1 MKRWMKILCIILA
14 LLATLLAGLYWW
26 QRENLKA
33 VKDAASHSS
42 EELEE
47 KLAENQQQIRD
58 VVDAAP
64 EIVVREVT
72 EEERQALRDGTM
84 TQEELIERLLDTG
97 GQSDST
103 AAPGMEEPPPGED
116 PKAPVE
122 SLTTPAVPAEQP
134 KPAEDPYQ
142 KELSAIIAKVYVLRE
157 DFTMALDNMYDDA
170 KAEYIAL
177 PAEKRTKSNLVKMAS
192 KYLDKATTLEKECD
206 KRMDAIVADMEKL
219 IQENNG
225 DMSLVDTVV
234 YSYANEKSLKK
245 SWFMSKIQEKGLV

>member
-1 MKRWMKILCIILA
+1 MKRWMKILCIVLA
-14 LLATLLAGLYWW
+14 LLAALLAGLYWW

-84 TQEELIERLLDTG
+84 TQEELIERLLDPG
-97 GQSDST
+97 EQSDST
-103 AAPGMEEPPPGED
+103 AAPGMEETPPGED
-116 PKAPVE
+116 AKAPAKT
-122 SLTTPAVPAEQP
+122 LTVPAEQP

-157 DFTMALDNMYDDA
+157 DFTMALDNMYDEA

-177 PAEKRTKSNLVKMAS
+177 PAEKRTKSNLMVLAS
-192 KYLDKATTLEKECD
+192 KYLSKATALEKECD
-206 KRMDAIVADMEKL
+206 ARMDEIVADMEKL

>member
-1 MKRWMKILCIILA
+1 MRRWMKILCIVLA
-14 LLATLLAGLYWW
+14 LLAALLAGLYWW

-84 TQEELIERLLDTG
+84 TQEELIDRLLDPG
-97 GQSDST
+97 EQSDST
-103 AAPGMEEPPPGED
+103 VTPGMEETPPGED
-116 PKAPVE
+116 AKAPAE
-122 SLTTPAVPAEQP
+122 TPTVPAEQP

-157 DFTMALDNMYDDA
+157 DFTMALDNMYDEA

-177 PAEKRTKSNLVKMAS
+177 PAEKRTKSNLMVLAS
-192 KYLDKATTLEKECD
+192 KYLSKATALEKECD
-206 KRMDAIVADMEKL
+206 KRMHAIVADMEKL

-245 SWFMSKIQEKGLV
+245 SWYMSKLQEKGLV

>member
-1 MKRWMKILCIILA
+1 MTMFRKYLA
-14 LLATLLAGLYWW
+14 LLAALLAGLYWW

-72 EEERQALRDGTM
+72 EEERRALRDGTM
-84 TQEELIERLLDTG
+84 TQEELIDRLLDTG

-103 AAPGMEEPPPGED
+103 VTSGMEETPPGED
-116 PKAPVE
+116 AKAPAE
-122 SLTTPAVPAEQP
+122 TPALPAEQP
-134 KPAEDPYQ
+134 KPAGDPYQ

-157 DFTMALDNMYDDA
+157 DFTMALDNMYDEA

-177 PAEKRTKSNLVKMAS
+177 PAEKRTKSNLMVLAS
-192 KYLDKATTLEKECD
+192 KYLSKATALEKECD
-206 KRMDAIVADMEKL
+206 ARMDEIVADMEKL

>member
-1 MKRWMKILCIILA
+1 MKRWMKILCIVLA
-14 LLATLLAGLYWW
+14 LLAALLAGLYWW

-84 TQEELIERLLDTG
+84 TQEELIDRLLDTG

-103 AAPGMEEPPPGED
+103 AAPGMEETPPGED
-116 PKAPVE
+116 AKAPAE
-122 SLTTPAVPAEQP
+122 TPTLPAEQP
-134 KPAEDPYQ
+134 KPVENPYQ

-157 DFTMALDNMYDDA
+157 DFTMALDNMYDEA

-177 PAEKRTKSNLVKMAS
+177 PAEKRTKSNLMVLAS
-192 KYLDKATTLEKECD
+192 KYLSKATALEKECD
-206 KRMDAIVADMEKL
+206 ARMDEIVADMEKL

-245 SWFMSKIQEKGLV
+245 SWYMSKIQEKGLV

>member
-1 MKRWMKILCIILA
+1 MKRWMKILCIVLA
-14 LLATLLAGLYWW
+14 LLAALLAGLYWW

-84 TQEELIERLLDTG
+84 TQEELIERLLDPG
-97 GQSDST
+97 EQSDST
-103 AAPGMEEPPPGED
+103 AAPGMEETPPGED
-116 PKAPVE
+116 AKAPAE
-122 SLTTPAVPAEQP
+122 TPTLPAEQP
-134 KPAEDPYQ
+134 KPVEDPYQ

-157 DFTMALDNMYDDA
+157 EYTLALDNMYADA
-170 KAEYIAL
+170 KEEYKAL
-177 PAEKRTKSNLVKMAS
+177 PTEKRTKTNLAKMAS
-192 KYLDKATTLEKECD
+192 RYISKASDLEKECD
-206 KRMDAIVADMEKL
+206 NKMDEIINAMEKL
-219 IQENNG
+219 IKKNNG
-225 DMSLVDTVV
+225 DMSLVDAVV
-234 YSYANEKSLKK
+234 YTYANEKSLKK
-245 SWFMSKIQEKGLV
+245 SWYLSELERKGLI

>member
-1 MKRWMKILCIILA
+1 MKRWMKILCIVLA
-14 LLATLLAGLYWW
+14 LLAALLAGLYWW

-33 VKDAASHSS
+33 VKDATSHSS

-84 TQEELIERLLDTG
+84 TQEELIDRLLDPG
-97 GQSDST
+97 EQSDST
-103 AAPGMEEPPPGED
+103 AAPGMEETPPGED
-116 PKAPVE
+116 AKAPAE
-122 SLTTPAVPAEQP
+122 TPTLPAEQP
-134 KPAEDPYQ
+134 KPVEDPYQ

-157 DFTMALDNMYDDA
+157 DFTMALDNMYDEA

-177 PAEKRTKSNLVKMAS
+177 PAEKRTKSNLMVLAS
-192 KYLDKATTLEKECD
+192 KYLSKATALEKECD
-206 KRMDAIVADMEKL
+206 ARMDEIVADMEKL

>member
-1 MKRWMKILCIILA
+1 MKRWMKILCIVLA
-14 LLATLLAGLYWW
+14 LLAALLAGLYWW

-33 VKDAASHSS
+33 VKDAASHSL

-84 TQEELIERLLDTG
+84 TQEELIDRLLDTG

-103 AAPGMEEPPPGED
+103 AAPGMEETPPGED
-116 PKAPVE
+116 AKAPAE
-122 SLTTPAVPAEQP
+122 TPTVPAEQP
-134 KPAEDPYQ
+134 KPVEDPYQ

-157 DFTMALDNMYDDA
+157 DFTMALDNMYDEA

-177 PAEKRTKSNLVKMAS
+177 PAEKRTKSNLMVLAS
-192 KYLDKATTLEKECD
+192 KYLSKATALEKECD
-206 KRMDAIVADMEKL
+206 ARMDEIVADMEKL

>member
-1 MKRWMKILCIILA
+1 MKRWMKILCIVLA
-14 LLATLLAGLYWW
+14 LLAALLAGLYWW

-84 TQEELIERLLDTG
+84 TQEELIERLLDPG
-97 GQSDST
+97 EQSDST
-103 AAPGMEEPPPGED
+103 AAPGMEETPPGED
-116 PKAPVE
+116 AKAPAE
-122 SLTTPAVPAEQP
+122 TPTLPAEQP
-134 KPAEDPYQ
+134 KPVEDPYQ
-142 KELSAIIAKVYVLRE
+142 KELSAIIAKAYVLRE
-157 DFTMALDNMYDDA
+157 DFTMALDNMYDEA

-177 PAEKRTKSNLVKMAS
+177 PAEKRTKSNLMVLAS
-192 KYLDKATTLEKECD
+192 KYLSKATALEKECD
-206 KRMDAIVADMEKL
+206 ARMDEIVADMEKL

>member
-1 MKRWMKILCIILA
+1 MKRWMKILCIVLA
-14 LLATLLAGLYWW
+14 LLAALLAGLYWW

-97 GQSDST
+97 EQSDST
-103 AAPGMEEPPPGED
+103 AAPGMEETPPGED
-116 PKAPVE
+116 AKAPAKT
-122 SLTTPAVPAEQP
+122 LTVPAEQP

-157 DFTMALDNMYDDA
+157 DFTMALDNMYDEA

-177 PAEKRTKSNLVKMAS
+177 PAEKRTKSNLMVLAS
-192 KYLDKATTLEKECD
+192 KYLSKATALEKECD
-206 KRMDAIVADMEKL
+206 ARMDEIVTDMEKL

-245 SWFMSKIQEKGLV
+245 SWYMSKLQEKGLV

>member
-1 MKRWMKILCIILA
+1 MKRWMKILCIVLA
-14 LLATLLAGLYWW
+14 LLAALLAGLYWW

-84 TQEELIERLLDTG
+84 TQEELIERLLDPG
-97 GQSDST
+97 EQSDST
-103 AAPGMEEPPPGED
+103 VTPGMEETPPGED
-116 PKAPVE
+116 AKAPAKT
-122 SLTTPAVPAEQP
+122 LTVPAEQP

-157 DFTMALDNMYDDA
+157 DFTMALDNMYDEA

-177 PAEKRTKSNLVKMAS
+177 PAEKRTKSNLMVLAS
-192 KYLDKATTLEKECD
+192 KYLSKATALEKECD
-206 KRMDAIVADMEKL
+206 ARMDEIVADMEKL

>member
-1 MKRWMKILCIILA
+1 MKRWMKILCIVLA
-14 LLATLLAGLYWW
+14 LLAALLAGLYWW

-84 TQEELIERLLDTG
+84 TQEELIERLLDPG
-97 GQSDST
+97 EQSDST
-103 AAPGMEEPPPGED
+103 AAPGMEETPPGED
-116 PKAPVE
+116 AKAPAE
-122 SLTTPAVPAEQP
+122 TPTLPAEQP

-157 DFTMALDNMYDDA
+157 DFTMALDNMYDEA

-177 PAEKRTKSNLVKMAS
+177 PAEKRTKSNLMVLAS
-192 KYLDKATTLEKECD
+192 KYLSKATALEKECD
-206 KRMDAIVADMEKL
+206 ARMDEIVADMEKL

-245 SWFMSKIQEKGLV
+245 SWYMSKLQEKGLV

>member
-1 MKRWMKILCIILA
+1 MKRWMKILCIVLA
-14 LLATLLAGLYWW
+14 LLAALLAGLYWW

-97 GQSDST
+97 EQSDST
-103 AAPGMEEPPPGED
+103 AAPGMEETPPGED
-116 PKAPVE
+116 AKAPAE
-122 SLTTPAVPAEQP
+122 TPTLPAEQP
-134 KPAEDPYQ
+134 KPVEDPYQ

-157 DFTMALDNMYDDA
+157 DFTMALDNMYDEA

-177 PAEKRTKSNLVKMAS
+177 PAEKRTKSNLMVLAS
-192 KYLDKATTLEKECD
+192 KYLSKATALEKECD
-206 KRMDAIVADMEKL
+206 ARMDEIVADMEKL

>member
-1 MKRWMKILCIILA
+1 MWTPR
-14 LLATLLAGLYWW
+14 
-26 QRENLKA
+26 
-33 VKDAASHSS
+33 AS
-42 EELEE
+42 
-47 KLAENQQQIRD
+47 
-58 VVDAAP
+58 
-64 EIVVREVT
+64 
-72 EEERQALRDGTM
+72 
-84 TQEELIERLLDTG
+84 
-97 GQSDST
+97 
-103 AAPGMEEPPPGED
+103 PP
-116 PKAPVE
+116 
-122 SLTTPAVPAEQP
+122 PAEQP

-245 SWFMSKIQEKGLV
+245 SWYMSKIQEKGLV

>member
-1 MKRWMKILCIILA
+1 MKRWMKILCIVLA
-14 LLATLLAGLYWW
+14 LLAALLAGLYWW

-84 TQEELIERLLDTG
+84 TQEELIERLLDPG
-97 GQSDST
+97 EQSDST
-103 AAPGMEEPPPGED
+103 AASGMEETPPGED
-116 PKAPVE
+116 AKAPAE
-122 SLTTPAVPAEQP
+122 TPTLPAEQP
-134 KPAEDPYQ
+134 KPVEDPYQ

-157 DFTMALDNMYDDA
+157 DFTMALDNMYDEA

-177 PAEKRTKSNLVKMAS
+177 PAEKRTKSNLMVLAS
-192 KYLDKATTLEKECD
+192 KYLSKATALEKECD
-206 KRMDAIVADMEKL
+206 ARMDEIVTDMEKL

-245 SWFMSKIQEKGLV
+245 SWYMSKLQEKGLV

>member
-1 MKRWMKILCIILA
+1 MKRWMKILCIVLA
-14 LLATLLAGLYWW
+14 LLAALLAGLYWW

-97 GQSDST
+97 EQSDST
-103 AAPGMEEPPPGED
+103 AAPGMEETPPGED
-116 PKAPVE
+116 AKAPAE
-122 SLTTPAVPAEQP
+122 TPTVPAEQP
-134 KPAEDPYQ
+134 KPVEDPYQ

-157 DFTMALDNMYDDA
+157 DFTMALDNMYDEA

-177 PAEKRTKSNLVKMAS
+177 PAEKRTKSNLMVLAS
-192 KYLDKATTLEKECD
+192 KYLSKATALEKECD
-206 KRMDAIVADMEKL
+206 ARMDEIVADMEKL

>member
-1 MKRWMKILCIILA
+1 MKRWMKILCIVLA
-14 LLATLLAGLYWW
+14 LLAALLAGLYWW

-84 TQEELIERLLDTG
+84 TQEELIERLLDPG
-97 GQSDST
+97 EQSDST
-103 AAPGMEEPPPGED
+103 AAPGMEETPPGED
-116 PKAPVE
+116 AKAPAKT
-122 SLTTPAVPAEQP
+122 LTVPAEQP

-157 DFTMALDNMYDDA
+157 DFTMALDNMYDEA

-177 PAEKRTKSNLVKMAS
+177 PAEKRTKSNLMVLAS
-192 KYLDKATTLEKECD
+192 KYLSKATALEKECD
-206 KRMDAIVADMEKL
+206 ARMDEIVADMEKL

-245 SWFMSKIQEKGLV
+245 SWYMSKLQEKGLV

>member
-1 MKRWMKILCIILA
+1 MKRWMKILCIVLA
-14 LLATLLAGLYWW
+14 LLAALLAGLYWW

-47 KLAENQQQIRD
+47 KLVENQQQIRD

-84 TQEELIERLLDTG
+84 TQEELIERLLDPG
-97 GQSDST
+97 EQSDST
-103 AAPGMEEPPPGED
+103 AAPGMEETPPGED
-116 PKAPVE
+116 AKAPAE
-122 SLTTPAVPAEQP
+122 TPTLPAEQP
-134 KPAEDPYQ
+134 KPVEDPYQ

-157 DFTMALDNMYDDA
+157 DFTMALDNMYDEA

-177 PAEKRTKSNLVKMAS
+177 PAEKRTKSNLMVLAS
-192 KYLDKATTLEKECD
+192 KYLSKATALEKECD
-206 KRMDAIVADMEKL
+206 ARMDEIVADMEKL

>member
-1 MKRWMKILCIILA
+1 MKRWMKILCIVLA
-14 LLATLLAGLYWW
+14 LLAALLAGLYWW

-84 TQEELIERLLDTG
+84 TQEELIERLLDPG
-97 GQSDST
+97 EQSDST
-103 AAPGMEEPPPGED
+103 VTPGMEETPPGED
-116 PKAPVE
+116 AKVPAKT
-122 SLTTPAVPAEQP
+122 LTVPAEQP

-157 DFTMALDNMYDDA
+157 DFTMALDNMYDEA

-177 PAEKRTKSNLVKMAS
+177 PAEKRTKSNLMVLAS
-192 KYLDKATTLEKECD
+192 KYLSKATALEKECD
-206 KRMDAIVADMEKL
+206 ARMDEIVAEMGKL

>member
-1 MKRWMKILCIILA
+1 MKRWMKILCIVLA
-14 LLATLLAGLYWW
+14 LLAALLAGLYWW

-84 TQEELIERLLDTG
+84 TQEELIERLLDPG
-97 GQSDST
+97 EQSDST
-103 AAPGMEEPPPGED
+103 VTPGMEETPPGED
-116 PKAPVE
+116 AKVPAKT
-122 SLTTPAVPAEQP
+122 LTVPAEQP
-134 KPAEDPYQ
+134 KPVEDPYQ

-157 DFTMALDNMYDDA
+157 DFTMALDNMYDEA

-177 PAEKRTKSNLVKMAS
+177 PAEKRTKSNLMVLAS
-192 KYLDKATTLEKECD
+192 KYLSKATALEKECD
-206 KRMDAIVADMEKL
+206 ARMDEIVADMEKL

>member
-1 MKRWMKILCIILA
+1 MKRWMKILCIVLA
-14 LLATLLAGLYWW
+14 LLAALLAGLYWW

-84 TQEELIERLLDTG
+84 TQEELIDRLLDTG

-103 AAPGMEEPPPGED
+103 AAPGMEETPPGED
-116 PKAPVE
+116 AKAPAE
-122 SLTTPAVPAEQP
+122 TPTLPAEQP
-134 KPAEDPYQ
+134 KPVEDPYQ

-157 DFTMALDNMYDDA
+157 DFTMALDNMYDEA
-170 KAEYIAL
+170 KAEYIAM

-206 KRMDAIVADMEKL
+206 KRMHAIVADMEKL

-245 SWFMSKIQEKGLV
+245 SWYMSKLQEKGLV

>member
-1 MKRWMKILCIILA
+1 MKRWMKILCIVLA
-14 LLATLLAGLYWW
+14 LLAALLAGLYWW

-72 EEERQALRDGTM
+72 EEERQALRDGTL
-84 TQEELIERLLDTG
+84 TQEELIERLLDPG
-97 GQSDST
+97 EQSDST
-103 AAPGMEEPPPGED
+103 AAPGMEETPPGED
-116 PKAPVE
+116 AKAPAE
-122 SLTTPAVPAEQP
+122 TPTLPAEQP

-157 DFTMALDNMYDDA
+157 DFTMALDNMYDEA

-177 PAEKRTKSNLVKMAS
+177 PAEKRTKSNLMVLAS
-192 KYLDKATTLEKECD
+192 KYLSKATALEKECD
-206 KRMDAIVADMEKL
+206 ARMDEIVADMEKL

>member
-1 MKRWMKILCIILA
+1 MKILCIVLA
-14 LLATLLAGLYWW
+14 LLAALLAGLYWW

-84 TQEELIERLLDTG
+84 TQEELIERLLDPG
-97 GQSDST
+97 EQSDST
-103 AAPGMEEPPPGED
+103 AAPGMEETPPGED
-116 PKAPVE
+116 AKAPAE
-122 SLTTPAVPAEQP
+122 TPTVPAEQP

-157 DFTMALDNMYDDA
+157 DFTMALDNMYDEA

-177 PAEKRTKSNLVKMAS
+177 PAEKRTKSNLMVLAS
-192 KYLDKATTLEKECD
+192 KYLDKATALEKECD
-206 KRMDAIVADMEKL
+206 ARMDEIVADMEKL

-245 SWFMSKIQEKGLV
+245 SWYMSKLQEKGLV

>member
-1 MKRWMKILCIILA
+1 MKRWMKILCIVLA
-14 LLATLLAGLYWW
+14 LLAALLAGLYWW

-84 TQEELIERLLDTG
+84 TQEELIERLLDPG
-97 GQSDST
+97 EQSDST
-103 AAPGMEEPPPGED
+103 AAPGMEETPPGED
-116 PKAPVE
+116 AKAPAE
-122 SLTTPAVPAEQP
+122 TPTLPAEQP
-134 KPAEDPYQ
+134 KPVEDPYQ

-157 DFTMALDNMYDDA
+157 DFTMALDNMYDEA

-177 PAEKRTKSNLVKMAS
+177 PAEKRTKSNLMVLAS
-192 KYLDKATTLEKECD
+192 KYLSKATALEKECD
-206 KRMDAIVADMEKL
+206 ARMDEIVADMEKL

-225 DMSLVDTVV
+225 DMSLADTVV

>member
-1 MKRWMKILCIILA
+1 MKRWMKILCIVLA
-14 LLATLLAGLYWW
+14 LLAALLAGLYWW

-84 TQEELIERLLDTG
+84 TQEELIDRLLDTG

-103 AAPGMEEPPPGED
+103 AAPGMEETPPGED
-116 PKAPVE
+116 AKAPAE
-122 SLTTPAVPAEQP
+122 TPTLPAEQP
-134 KPAEDPYQ
+134 KPVEDPYQ

-157 DFTMALDNMYDDA
+157 DFTMALDNMYDEA

-177 PAEKRTKSNLVKMAS
+177 PAEKRTKSNLMVLAS
-192 KYLDKATTLEKECD
+192 KYLSKATTLEKECD
-206 KRMDAIVADMEKL
+206 KRMHAIVADMEKL

-245 SWFMSKIQEKGLV
+245 SWYMSKLQEKGLV

>member
-1 MKRWMKILCIILA
+1 MKRWMKILCIVLA
-14 LLATLLAGLYWW
+14 LLAALLAGLYWW

-84 TQEELIERLLDTG
+84 TQEELIDRLLDTG

-103 AAPGMEEPPPGED
+103 VAPGMEETPPGED
-116 PKAPVE
+116 AKAPAE
-122 SLTTPAVPAEQP
+122 TPTLPAEQP
-134 KPAEDPYQ
+134 KPVEDPYQ

-157 DFTMALDNMYDDA
+157 DFTMALDNMYDEA

-177 PAEKRTKSNLVKMAS
+177 PAEKRTKSNLMVLAS
-192 KYLDKATTLEKECD
+192 KYLSKATALEKECD
-206 KRMDAIVADMEKL
+206 ARMDEIVADMEKL

-245 SWFMSKIQEKGLV
+245 SWYMSKIQEKGLV

>member
-1 MKRWMKILCIILA
+1 MRRWMKILCIVLA
-14 LLATLLAGLYWW
+14 LLAALLAGLYWW

-97 GQSDST
+97 EQSDST
-103 AAPGMEEPPPGED
+103 ATPGMEETPPGED
-116 PKAPVE
+116 PK
-122 SLTTPAVPAEQP
+122 VPAEQP

-206 KRMDAIVADMEKL
+206 TRMDAIVADMEKL

-245 SWFMSKIQEKGLV
+245 SWYMSKLQEKGLV

>member
-1 MKRWMKILCIILA
+1 MKILCIVLA
-14 LLATLLAGLYWW
+14 LLAALLAGLYWW

-97 GQSDST
+97 EQSDST
-103 AAPGMEEPPPGED
+103 ATPGMEETPPGED
-116 PKAPVE
+116 PK
-122 SLTTPAVPAEQP
+122 VPAEQP

-206 KRMDAIVADMEKL
+206 KRMHAIVADMEKL

-245 SWFMSKIQEKGLV
+245 SWYMSKLQEKGLV

>member
-1 MKRWMKILCIILA
+1 MKRWMKILCIVLA
-14 LLATLLAGLYWW
+14 LLAALLAGLYWW

-84 TQEELIERLLDTG
+84 TQEELIERLLDPG
-97 GQSDST
+97 EQSDST
-103 AAPGMEEPPPGED
+103 AAPGMEETPPGED
-116 PKAPVE
+116 AKAPAE
-122 SLTTPAVPAEQP
+122 TPTLPAEQP

-157 DFTMALDNMYDDA
+157 DFTMALDNMYDEA

-177 PAEKRTKSNLVKMAS
+177 PAEKRTKSNLMVLAS
-192 KYLDKATTLEKECD
+192 KYLSKATALEKECD
-206 KRMDAIVADMEKL
+206 ARMDEIVADMEKL

>member
-1 MKRWMKILCIILA
+1 MKILCIVLA
-14 LLATLLAGLYWW
+14 LLAALLAGLYWW

-64 EIVVREVT
+64 EIEVREVT
-72 EEERQALRDGTM
+72 EEELQALRDGTM
-84 TQEELIERLLDTG
+84 TQEELIDRLLDPG
-97 GQSDST
+97 EQSDST
-103 AAPGMEEPPPGED
+103 VTPGMEETPPGED
-116 PKAPVE
+116 AKAPAE
-122 SLTTPAVPAEQP
+122 TPTVPAEQP

-157 DFTMALDNMYDDA
+157 DFTMALDNMYDEA

-177 PAEKRTKSNLVKMAS
+177 PAEKRTKSNLMVLAVHDPAPDRS
-192 KYLDKATTLEKECD
+192 DGNDLLY
-206 KRMDAIVADMEKL
+206 
-219 IQENNG
+219 
-225 DMSLVDTVV
+225 
-234 YSYANEKSLKK
+234 
-245 SWFMSKIQEKGLV
+245 

>member
-1 MKRWMKILCIILA
+1 MRRWMKILCIVLA
-14 LLATLLAGLYWW
+14 LLAALLAGLYWW

-97 GQSDST
+97 EQSDST
-103 AAPGMEEPPPGED
+103 ATPGMEETPPGED
-116 PKAPVE
+116 PK
-122 SLTTPAVPAEQP
+122 VPAEQP

-206 KRMDAIVADMEKL
+206 KRMHAIVADMEKL

-245 SWFMSKIQEKGLV
+245 SWYMSKLQEKGLV

>member
-1 MKRWMKILCIILA
+1 MKRWMKILCIVLA
-14 LLATLLAGLYWW
+14 LLAALLAGLYWW

-84 TQEELIERLLDTG
+84 TQEELIERLLDPG
-97 GQSDST
+97 EQSDST
-103 AAPGMEEPPPGED
+103 AAPGMEETPPGED
-116 PKAPVE
+116 AKAPAE
-122 SLTTPAVPAEQP
+122 TPTLPAEQP
-134 KPAEDPYQ
+134 KPVEDLYQ

-157 DFTMALDNMYDDA
+157 DFTMALDNMYDEA

-177 PAEKRTKSNLVKMAS
+177 PAEKRTKSNLMVLAS
-192 KYLDKATTLEKECD
+192 KYLSKATALEKECD
-206 KRMDAIVADMEKL
+206 ARMDEIVADMEKL

>member
-1 MKRWMKILCIILA
+1 MKRWMKILCIVLA
-14 LLATLLAGLYWW
+14 LLAALLAGLYWW

-42 EELEE
+42 AELEE

-84 TQEELIERLLDTG
+84 TQEELIERLLDPG
-97 GQSDST
+97 EQSDST
-103 AAPGMEEPPPGED
+103 AAPGMEETPPGED
-116 PKAPVE
+116 AKAPAE
-122 SLTTPAVPAEQP
+122 TPTLPAEQP
-134 KPAEDPYQ
+134 KPVEDPYQ

-157 DFTMALDNMYDDA
+157 DFTMALDNMYDEA

-177 PAEKRTKSNLVKMAS
+177 PAEKRTKSNLMVLAS
-192 KYLDKATTLEKECD
+192 KYLSKATALEKECD
-206 KRMDAIVADMEKL
+206 ARMDEIVADMEKL

>member
-1 MKRWMKILCIILA
+1 MKRWMKILCIVLA
-14 LLATLLAGLYWW
+14 LLAALLAGLYWW

-84 TQEELIERLLDTG
+84 TQEELIERLLDPG
-97 GQSDST
+97 EQSDST
-103 AAPGMEEPPPGED
+103 AAPGMEETPPGED
-116 PKAPVE
+116 AKAPAE
-122 SLTTPAVPAEQP
+122 TPTLPAEQP
-134 KPAEDPYQ
+134 KPVEDPYQ

-157 DFTMALDNMYDDA
+157 DFTMALDNMYDEA

-177 PAEKRTKSNLVKMAS
+177 PAEKRTKSNLMVLAS
-192 KYLDKATTLEKECD
+192 KYLSKATALEKECD
-206 KRMDAIVADMEKL
+206 ARMNAIVADMEKL

>member
-1 MKRWMKILCIILA
+1 MKRWMKILCIVLA
-14 LLATLLAGLYWW
+14 LLAALLAGLYWW

-84 TQEELIERLLDTG
+84 TQEELIERLLDPG
-97 GQSDST
+97 EQSDST
-103 AAPGMEEPPPGED
+103 VAPGMEETPPGED
-116 PKAPVE
+116 AKAPAE
-122 SLTTPAVPAEQP
+122 TPTLPAEQP
-134 KPAEDPYQ
+134 KPVEDPYQ

-157 DFTMALDNMYDDA
+157 DFTMALDNMYDEA

-177 PAEKRTKSNLVKMAS
+177 PAEKRTKSNLMVLAS
-192 KYLDKATTLEKECD
+192 KYLSKATALEKECD
-206 KRMDAIVADMEKL
+206 ARMDEIVADMEKL

-245 SWFMSKIQEKGLV
+245 SWYMSKLQEKGLV

>member
-14 LLATLLAGLYWW
+14 LLVALLAGLYWW

-47 KLAENQQQIRD
+47 KLAENQQKIRD

-84 TQEELIERLLDTG
+84 TQEELIERLLDPG
-97 GQSDST
+97 EQSDST
-103 AAPGMEEPPPGED
+103 VTPGMEEASPGED
-116 PKAPVE
+116 PKAPAE
-122 SLTTPAVPAEQP
+122 TPTVPVEQP
-134 KPAEDPYQ
+134 KSAEDPYQ

-157 DFTMALDNMYDDA
+157 DFTMALDNMYDEA

-177 PAEKRTKSNLVKMAS
+177 PAEKRTKSNLMVLAS
-192 KYLDKATTLEKECD
+192 KYLSKATALEKECD
-206 KRMDAIVADMEKL
+206 ARMDEIVAEMGKL